1 MSWLDLI
8 ETFQICVKVCI
19 YIYTR
24 LCRSNEP
31 ESPLKKKQ
39 MELPALTQKSSAVSF
54 FHPDV
59 RNA

>member
-1 MSWLDLI
+1 MSL
-8 ETFQICVKVCI
+8 KA
-19 YIYTR
+19 
-24 LCRSNEP
+24 RS
-31 ESPLKKKQ
+31 KKKQ